1 MLPLDKSYYLL
12 LLHQSSKL
20 LLIYIQFDYKI
31 DMHPHCL
38 FHLKSSSIPISVMF
52 CFQTEPARSTIDLI
66 LYLMMKAHTDNPNL
80 MCPLSHLLSKLET
93 IQLTN

>member
-38 FHLKSSSIPISVMF
+38 FHLKSSSIPISVLF
-52 CFQTEPARSTIDLI
+52 NFQKEQVRSTIDLI
-66 LYLMMKAHTDNPNL
+66 VCLMMKVHTDNPKL
-80 MCPLSHLLSKLET
+80 ICPLSHLLS
-93 IQLTN
+93 